1 MKIDRAVLKASW
13 RSWYSWDLRPTGPA
27 WLQWVWTFLF
37 SCAVG
42 VGFFVLSIAFR
53 MMGGGGWP
61 TPAGFIR
68 WLVAHIVVSQV
79 IGFTIHALS
88 SASLATFGAHRIRA
102 LKSWQRGLYF
112 GGVPMLGTAI
122 GWPTGMWLAA
132 EMIDGIR
139 SPFTSGRSPALAATV
154 LLMLLLVFVFFLHFD
169 AKARQFEAEKRAT
182 EAQLRLLQGQMEP
195 HFMFNTLGTVL
206 SLVDTDTA
214 KARMMLEAF
223 IDYLRATLGKLR
235 TQDSTLGDEL
245 AMAQAFLS
253 LMHYRMGDRLAF
265 HIDVADDALRSAS
278 MPPLLLQP
286 LVENAIHHGLEN
298 KVEGGTVRIAARR
311 QNSQLVIDVEDDGL
325 GQAAAARPR
334 IDGKGNGVALRN
346 LRERLFSRYGDD
358 AGLDLTLRPDSGAR
372 ATLRLPFEAAPG
384 EAPAAQEAAA

>member
-1 MKIDRAVLKASW
+1 MTIDRALLKASW
-13 RSWYSWDLRPTGPA
+13 RSWYAWDLRPTGPA

-37 SCAVG
+37 SCVIG

-53 MMGGGGWP
+53 MLGGGGWP
-61 TPAGFIR
+61 TPSGFAR
-68 WLVAHIVVSQV
+68 WLLAHIVVSLV
-79 IGFTIHALS
+79 IGCTIHALS
-88 SASLATFGAHRIRA
+88 SFLLTMIGAHRIRA

-112 GGVPMLGTAI
+112 GGVPLLGTAL
-122 GWPTGMWLAA
+122 GWPAGMWLAA
-132 EMIDGIR
+132 ATIDGIR
-139 SPFTSGRSPALAATV
+139 SPFTSGRSPALAATA
-154 LLMLLLVFVFFLHFD
+154 LLLLLLVFVFFLHFD

-214 KARMMLEAF
+214 RARLMLEAF

-253 LMHYRMGDRLAF
+253 LMHFRMGDRLAF
-265 HIDVADDALRSAS
+265 RIDLADSSLRSAS

-298 KVEGGTVRIAARR
+298 KVEGGTVRVAARR
-311 QNSQLVIDVEDDGL
+311 QQHQLVIDVEDDGL
-325 GQAAAARPR
+325 GHAAAARPR

-346 LRERLFSRYGDD
+346 LRERLSSRYGND
-358 AGLDLTLRPDSGAR
+358 AGLELTLLPEGGAR
-372 ATLRLPFEAAPG
+372 ATLRLPFEAVAG
-384 EAPAAQEAAA
+384 EAPAAQETAA